1 LTRGWRGQAK
11 RYGAPAA
18 FLAAVTIAVLLVRS
32 GLHTSSS
39 TETTI
44 LPTVPTTTSSTT
56 APTTTASERPRFYRL
71 RAGETLSDVAI
82 RFDTTV
88 DELLLL
94 NPGIEPTSLE
104 VGQRI
109 RVH

>member
-1 LTRGWRGQAK
+1 M
-11 RYGAPAA
+11 
-18 FLAAVTIAVLLVRS
+18 TIAVLLVRS

-39 TETTI
+39 TETTT

-109 RVH
+109 RVK

>member
-11 RYGAPAA
+11 RYGAPVA

-32 GLHTSSS
+32 GLQAGSSS
-39 TETTI
+39 DATT
-44 LPTVPTTTSSTT
+44 LPTIPTITSSTT
-56 APTTTASERPRFYRL
+56 ATTTTSSERPRFYRL

-82 RFDTTV
+82 RFGTTV

-94 NPGIEPTSLE
+94 NPGIEPTNLE

-109 RVH
+109 RVN

>member
-11 RYGAPAA
+11 RYGAPVA

-32 GLHTSSS
+32 GLQTGSSRDAATVSALTTTTPSS
-39 TETTI
+39 TTT
-44 LPTVPTTTSSTT
+44 TTTS
-56 APTTTASERPRFYRL
+56 SERPRFYRL

-104 VGQRI
+104 VGERI
-109 RVH
+109 RVN